1 MHRSRLRASA
11 GRTGSAA
18 SSLQP
23 DRAGTRTVVV
33 ALLLVG
39 WMLAIAARLVYLQA
53 IDDDRYRERAQQQ
66 QQTRFETAALRGQ
79 VVDRTGRELARTVS
93 VSSFF
98 ADPHEVENVAETAR
112 TVAAALGLDRGQL
125 AEKLQTAKANKK
137 RFVWLARKVEPEKSE
152 DLRALNV
159 KGVHETNEPKR
170 FYPNGT
176 LASHIVGF
184 VGSDDEGLGGVER
197 FYNASLAGEVADGQ
211 VKRDAKRHSFD
222 STIVEAK
229 PGQSVVLTIDNVVQ
243 YRTEQVLEEAV
254 ARARAKSGTAVAI
267 DPRTGEILALAN
279 APTFDPNEAASLP
292 AERLRND
299 ALQNIYEPGSTFK
312 IVAYAAALEE
322 GLVSPDEKIDCQMG
336 AIDVRGR
343 IVHDH
348 TAFGTLTLTE
358 ALAKSSNVA
367 AIKLGLR
374 VGDEKM
380 YEYIRRFGFGART
393 GVELPGE
400 TGGILRPLARWQPGS
415 MGSIAIGQE
424 IGITPVQIAAAFGAI
439 ANDGVRIQPH
449 LVREVRDARGATIK
463 RVAPEA
469 HRVVSTETAARLRGM
484 LESVTVNGTA
494 KLARINGYSAAG
506 KTGTAQKIDPNTKTY
521 SLTKHVASFVG
532 FAPIEN
538 PAVVIAVVIDEPS
551 GAYHG
556 GDVAAPIFSRIAESI
571 LPYLDV
577 MPDQELSPTGASGE
591 QLAQRT
597 MSGADEAAAARRKEH
612 EAEAQMA
619 RQMEIERDAEQRR
632 ATLPR
637 DATFRDGIDRVVYA
651 SASDRALLMPDLRGQ
666 SVRDA
671 ARICAQLGLQ
681 LEASGD
687 GGRAARQYP
696 AAGASVEAGQVVRI
710 EFARGD

>member
-1 MHRSRLRASA
+1 MMHRSRLRASA
-11 GRTGSAA
+11 SQPHAA
-18 SSLQP
+18 QTRP
-23 DRAGTRTVVV
+23 DRARSRSVVV
-33 ALLLVG
+33 AFLLVG
-39 WMLAIAARLVYLQA
+39 WMLAIAARLIYLQA
-53 IDDDRYRERAQQQ
+53 IDDDRYRARAQQQ
-66 QQTRFETAALRGQ
+66 QQTRFETAAMRGQ

-98 ADPHEVENVAETAR
+98 ADPREVENTADAARVVAS
-112 TVAAALGLDRGQL
+112 ALGIDRNQL
-125 AEKLQTAKANKK
+125 AEKIQTAKANNK
-137 RFVWLARKVEPEKSE
+137 RFVWLARKVEPDKS
-152 DLRALNV
+152 DNLRALNV
-159 KGVHETNEPKR
+159 KGVYETSEPKR

-197 FYNASLAGEVADGQ
+197 FFNASLTGEVADGQ
-211 VKRDAKRHSFD
+211 VERDAKRHSFD

-254 ARARAKSGTAVAI
+254 ARSHAKSGTAVAI

-279 APTFDPNEAASLP
+279 APTFDPNEAARLP

-312 IVAYAAALEE
+312 IVAFSAALEE
-322 GLVSPDEKIDCQMG
+322 GLVRPDEKIDCQMG
-336 AIDVRGR
+336 AINVRGR

-348 TAFGTLTLTE
+348 SAFGTLTLTE

-424 IGITPVQIAAAFGAI
+424 IGITPVQIAAAFAAI

-449 LVREVRDARGATIK
+449 LVREVRDARGETIN
-463 RVAPEA
+463 RVEPEA
-469 HRVVSTETAARLRGM
+469 HRVISAETAARLRGM

-506 KTGTAQKIDPNTKTY
+506 KTGTAQKIDPKTKTY

-538 PAVVIAVVIDEPS
+538 PAVVIAVVIDEPA

-577 MPDQELSPTGASGE
+577 MPDQELLPTDANGV
-591 QLAQRT
+591 QLARRT
-597 MSGADEAAAARRKEH
+597 ASGADDAAAMRRNSLND
-612 EAEAQMA
+612 EAQMA
-619 RQMEIERDAEQRR
+619 RRMEIEREAEQRR

-637 DATFRDGIDRVVYA
+637 DATFRDGVDRVVYA
-651 SASDRALLMPDLRGQ
+651 TASDRAMLMPDLRGQ

-681 LEASGD
+681 LEASGN
-687 GGRAARQYP
+687 GGRAAKQSP
-696 AAGASVEAGQVVRI
+696 AAGASIEAGQTVRV
-710 EFARGD
+710 EFARSD